1 MLKLTVSD
9 ASDQRVADIVFTT
22 IHDRHNRPILSVRDQ
37 NTLVEKFRKKRL
49 MTLIHLFV
57 IHRYKSTAV
66 HYVSPTDDNLKQTEG
81 MKALGIY
88 DQVNTEIGHIIVAGV
103 NQQRIS
109 ELLDSDQSELKKL
122 IFKQA
127 APGVRSPE
135 SRESSYSRL

>member
-1 MLKLTVSD
+1 
-9 ASDQRVADIVFTT
+9 
-22 IHDRHNRPILSVRDQ
+22 
-37 NTLVEKFRKKRL
+37 L

-88 DQVNTEIGHIIVAGV
+88 DQINTEIGHIIVAGV

-109 ELLDSDQSELKKL
+109 ELLDSDRRELKRL

-127 APGVRSPE
+127 APGLRTPE
-135 SRESSYSRL
+135 SRERVPNVDRPAELRSGA